1 MPATRRNDPYYDE
14 KVYHF
19 AAGFTRG
26 GNASALCYKRPRV
39 INLDRGQS
47 WTIRPD
53 AVTCPRCRKIL
64 NEHQSEPEKEK

>member
-1 MPATRRNDPYYDE
+1 MAAPRLNDPYRDE

-19 AAGFTRG
+19 AAKFTRD

-39 INLDRGQS
+39 ISHKEGQS

-53 AVTCPRCRKIL
+53 AVTCPKCRAALKAAGRL
-64 NEHQSEPEKEK
+64 ST